1 MGFIDCYDELGCV
14 VEIKICVGCRFCVK
28 LYEMIQF
35 QMYLFFIGVF
45 FGYVVELDYKLELMI
60 GKLFRFDDEWWN
72 NEVVLV
78 LIFFRDDLVMSMRVN
93 LFVDFGDII
102 FVDEY

>member
-1 MGFIDCYDELGCV
+1 
-14 VEIKICVGCRFCVK
+14 
-28 LYEMIQF
+28 
-35 QMYLFFIGVF
+35 MYLFFIGVF

-78 LIFFRDDLVMSMRVN
+78 LIFFGDDLVMSMRVN